1 MKKIPLEKLNQIE
14 KLITKSEQVLL
25 ISHRKPDGD
34 TLGAMLALF
43 LALKFQLGKEVFLLC
58 ADEVPEH
65 FRFLP
70 NFFEI
75 KQEIDL
81 EKKRI
86 DLVITVDVAVKAL
99 LGLDDLLLSIFSHE
113 RKTINIDHHHDNSSY
128 ADLNLILESS
138 STSEIIFHLIGELG
152 LKVDSKIATCLLT
165 GIYTDTG
172 SFQNDNT
179 TPETFRIASQLIL
192 KGARLGLINRN
203 VFRNKPISRLRLWG
217 RALSHVQRDQ
227 KRGVNVS
234 VITQKDLEECGATLE
249 DLEGVVNMINA
260 IPDTRA
266 TILLSEQEKN
276 EIKGSIRTDSDEID
290 VSQIASLFG
299 GGGHRKASGFS
310 IPGRLKRTGEG
321 SWKIIK

>member
-1 MKKIPLEKLNQIE
+1 MKKIPPEKLNQIK
-14 KLITKSEQVLL
+14 KLITESEQILL

-75 KQEIDL
+75 KQEIDP
-81 EKKRI
+81 EKKGI

-128 ADLNLILESS
+128 ADLNLVLESS
-138 STSEIIFHLIGELG
+138 STSEIIFHLISGLG

-299 GGGHRKASGFS
+299 GGGHKKASGFS
-310 IPGRLKRTGEG
+310 IPGRLERTGEG

>member
-1 MKKIPLEKLNQIE
+1 MKKIPPEKLNQIK
-14 KLITKSEQVLL
+14 KLITESEQVLI

-75 KQEIDL
+75 KQEIDP
-81 EKKRI
+81 EKKGI

-113 RKTINIDHHHDNSSY
+113 IKTINIDHHHDNSSY
-128 ADLNLILESS
+128 ADLNLVLESS

-179 TPETFRIASQLIL
+179 TPETFRVASQLIL

-203 VFRNKPISRLRLWG
+203 VFRDKPISRLRLWG

-310 IPGRLKRTGEG
+310 IPGRLERTGEG